1 MKLTSR
7 IVFLLLCIRF
17 SLLTFSQQV
26 SIDIQKVIREIPS
39 HAVGINMNY
48 LMDGTF
54 ISAAAQTE
62 TSKALKEMG
71 VKFLR
76 YPGGE
81 KSDNYLFSVPPYT
94 NSSPRMALAGS
105 CPWPSK
111 KSEWVESDK
120 LTAKENVL
128 DFDEFMVSAQNIGAE
143 PMIVVAYDAIY
154 YTPDPIWNCTTVP
167 PTLSELVTHAT
178 EWVRYANIT
187 KGYGIKYWCIG
198 NESWGS
204 ADYNGNVSPAQYAL
218 DIVAYATAMKAVD
231 PSIKIIVNG
240 RGESWWKTLLESPA
254 ASYIDYFGVSCYPIW
269 NFTGG
274 YEQYRTT
281 APNLLAEAQTAV
293 NAINNFASATDKQR
307 IKVMSTEFNAI
318 DFNSA
323 WPNNNDLGHALVAF
337 ETMGQ
342 HLENPMVDA
351 ALLWNTRWVNNMNS
365 SNNIDDV
372 LNSSSHM
379 NANGLAL
386 SIWGNGLLPKFIE
399 SVRSGSGS
407 EYLRSYAVYDETFNK
422 LNVFVINKDNIQ
434 RTIDLTINNYSSLPF
449 CTRFEFSGTGITDV
463 SPVYTQINPMS
474 DQVIGYPYTNTVSA
488 NSITLFQFEGYIV
501 LPENNSSIRVRMI
514 DENQS
519 EIKWITKGDCNAVYT
534 LQRSVDGKS
543 WQNKESLKDDCLEN
557 DLFTFID
564 QDLISIQGNTQIYY
578 RVQIKDPHGRITY
591 SQVKNLSIPK
601 PVNLSFSISPNP
613 VSNVMMLNIESGD
626 KKNGVIN
633 ILTSEGKKIM
643 SSTIYPLVKNLQI
656 NTSQLPAGIY
666 IVEMVSG
673 DEKIT
678 KKMFRK

>member
-1 MKLTSR
+1 MKLTGR
-7 IVFLLLCIRF
+7 IVFILLCIAS

-39 HAVGINMNY
+39 HAVGVNMNY

-54 ISAAAQTE
+54 ISPTAQAE
-62 TSKALKEMG
+62 TSDALKEMG

-81 KSDNYLFSVPPYT
+81 KSDNYLFSAPPYT
-94 NSSPRMALAGS
+94 SSSPRMALPGS

-120 LTAKENVL
+120 LMAKENVL
-128 DFDEFMVSAQNIGAE
+128 DFDEFMVSAQHIGAE

-240 RGESWWKTLLESPA
+240 RGETWWRTLLESPA
-254 ASYIDYFGVSCYPIW
+254 AAYIDYFGVSCYPIW

-281 APNLLAEAQTAV
+281 SPNLLAEAQTAV
-293 NAINNFASATDKQR
+293 NAINSFATSADKSR
-307 IKVMSTEFNAI
+307 IKVISTEFNAI

-323 WPNNNDLGHALVAF
+323 WPNTNDLGHALVAF

-342 HLENPMVDA
+342 HLENPMIDA
-351 ALLWNTRWVNNMNS
+351 ALLWNTRWVNNINS
-365 SNNIDDV
+365 SYNIDDV
-372 LNSSSHM
+372 LSSNSQM

-386 SIWGNGLLPKFIE
+386 SIWGNGILPTLVETI
-399 SVRSGSGS
+399 RSGAGS

-422 LNVFVINKDNIQ
+422 LNVFVINKDNIE

-449 CTRFEFSGTGITDV
+449 CTRFEFSGTSITDQ
-463 SPVYTQINPMS
+463 SPVYTQVNPMS
-474 DQVIGYPYTNTVSA
+474 DQVIGYPYSNTVSA
-488 NSITLFQFEGYIV
+488 NSITLFQFEGFIV
-501 LPENNSSIRVRMI
+501 LPETNSSLHVRLVN
-514 DENQS
+514 DNQS
-519 EIKWITKGDCNAVYT
+519 EIKWVTKGDCNVVYT
-534 LQRSVDGKS
+534 LQRSVDGIS
-543 WQNKESLKDDCLEN
+543 WQNKENLKDECMEN
-557 DLFTFID
+557 DVFIFTD
-564 QDLISIQGNTQIYY
+564 KDLKSVQDHSKIYY
-578 RVQIKDPHGRITY
+578 RIQIKDPHGRITY
-591 SQVKNLSIPK
+591 SQVKNLGIPK
-601 PVNLSFSISPNP
+601 PVTFSFSISPNP
-613 VSNVMMLNIESGD
+613 VSDVMMLHIESND
-626 KKNGVIN
+626 QQMAVMN
-633 ILTSEGKKIM
+633 ILTADGKKIM
-643 SSTIYPLVKNLQI
+643 SSTIFPLVNNLQVNI
-656 NTSQLPAGIY
+656 SHLPAGMY
-666 IVEMVSG
+666 IVEMICG
-673 DEKIT
+673 DEKIS
-678 KKMFRK
+678 KKIFRK

>member
-1 MKLTSR
+1 MKLTGR
-7 IVFLLLCIRF
+7 IVFLLLCIAS

-26 SIDIQKVIREIPS
+26 SIDIQKLIREIPS
-39 HAVGINMNY
+39 HAVGVNMNY

-54 ISAAAQTE
+54 ISPTAQAE
-62 TSKALKEMG
+62 TSDALKEMG

-81 KSDNYLFSVPPYT
+81 KSDNYLFSAPPYT
-94 NSSPRMALAGS
+94 NSSPRMALPGS

-120 LTAKENVL
+120 LMAKENVL
-128 DFDEFMVSAQNIGAE
+128 DFDEFMVSAQHIGAE

-240 RGESWWKTLLESPA
+240 RGETWWRTLLESPA
-254 ASYIDYFGVSCYPIW
+254 AAYIDYFGVSCYPIW

-281 APNLLAEAQTAV
+281 SPNLLAEAQTAV
-293 NAINNFASATDKQR
+293 NAINSFATSADKSR
-307 IKVMSTEFNAI
+307 IKVISTEFNAI

-323 WPNNNDLGHALVAF
+323 WPNTNDLGHALVAF

-342 HLENPMVDA
+342 HLENPMIDA
-351 ALLWNTRWVNNMNS
+351 ALLWNTRWVNNINS
-365 SNNIDDV
+365 SYNIDDV
-372 LNSSSHM
+372 LSSSSQM

-386 SIWGNGLLPKFIE
+386 SIWGNGILPTLVETI
-399 SVRSGSGS
+399 RSGAGS

-422 LNVFVINKDNIQ
+422 LNVFVINKDNIE

-449 CTRFEFSGTGITDV
+449 CTRFEFSGTSITDQ
-463 SPVYTQINPMS
+463 SPVYTQVNPMS
-474 DQVIGYPYTNTVSA
+474 DQVIGYPYSNTVSA
-488 NSITLFQFEGYIV
+488 NSITLFQFEGFIV
-501 LPENNSSIRVRMI
+501 LPETNSSLHVRLVN
-514 DENQS
+514 DNQS
-519 EIKWITKGDCNAVYT
+519 EIKWVTKGDCNVVYT
-534 LQRSVDGKS
+534 LQRSVDGIS
-543 WQNKESLKDDCLEN
+543 WQNKENLKDECMEN
-557 DLFTFID
+557 DVFIFTD
-564 QDLISIQGNTQIYY
+564 KDLKSVQDHSKIYY
-578 RVQIKDPHGRITY
+578 RIQIKDPHGRITY
-591 SQVKNLSIPK
+591 SQVKNLGIPK
-601 PVNLSFSISPNP
+601 PVTFSFSISPNP
-613 VSNVMMLNIESGD
+613 VSDVMMLHIESGD
-626 KKNGVIN
+626 KQMAVMN
-633 ILTSEGKKIM
+633 ILTADGKKIM
-643 SSTIYPLVKNLQI
+643 SSTIFPLVNNLQV
-656 NTSQLPAGIY
+656 NFSHLPAGMY
-666 IVEMVSG
+666 IVEMICG
-673 DEKIT
+673 DEKIS